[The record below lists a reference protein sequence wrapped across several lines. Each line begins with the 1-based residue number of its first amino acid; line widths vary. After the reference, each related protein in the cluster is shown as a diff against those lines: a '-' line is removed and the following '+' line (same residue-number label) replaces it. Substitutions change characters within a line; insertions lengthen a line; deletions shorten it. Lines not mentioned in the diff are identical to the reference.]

1 MERVISFVMAQ
12 EDQMK
17 IINGFIFH
25 NLFKAFSVKS
35 VRCISTAVDHLKVQ
49 FQQDLARTHH
59 IHLMHLRNMLIQIT
73 III

>member
-1 MERVISFVMAQ
+1 MERVINFVMAQ
-12 EDQMK
+12 EDKMK
-17 IINGFIFH
+17 IINGFIFQ

-35 VRCISTAVDHLKVQ
+35 VRCITDGENLVQ

-59 IHLMHLRNMLIQIT
+59 IHLMHLRNMLIQIA